1 MRTNEEYAKIFC
13 DLIFNDISIK
23 DILEFSK
30 ENIAGTVRTKVKTL
44 GNHSLIYKFYLS
56 RKTIG
61 DIIVS
66 IQFFDEYEDC
76 YLKQSNVSTTLCI
89 MNIVQ
94 FIINIKDDEEPVI
107 DNIVVGNNA
116 RPSASIN
123 PETKDSPAYIFVGTN
138 QNNFDDAY
146 SAEIAIAKLKLFLE
160 NVSFSKD
167 DLEVATESS
176 IAN

>member
-1 MRTNEEYAKIFC
+1 MPTNEEYAKIFC
-13 DLIFNDISIK
+13 DLIFNEISIK
-23 DILEFSK
+23 DILKFSN
-30 ENIAGTVRTKVKTL
+30 ENNTGTVRTKVKTL

-66 IQFFDEYEDC
+66 IQFFDEYGDC
-76 YLKQSNVSTTLCI
+76 YLKQSDTPTTLCI

-116 RPSASIN
+116 RPSVSIN
-123 PETKDSPAYIFVGTN
+123 PETEKEPAYIFVGTN
-138 QNNFDDAY
+138 QNNFDDTY
-146 SAEIAIAKLKLFLE
+146 NTEIAIAKLKLFLA

-167 DLEVATESS
+167 DLEIATESV
-176 IAN
+176 